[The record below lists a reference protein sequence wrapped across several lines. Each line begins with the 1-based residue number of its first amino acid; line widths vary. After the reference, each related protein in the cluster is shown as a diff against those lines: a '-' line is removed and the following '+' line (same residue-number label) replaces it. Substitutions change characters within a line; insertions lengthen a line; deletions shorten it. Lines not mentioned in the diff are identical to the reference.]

1 MHIKN
6 DSSVRE
12 HVLREPSQ
20 SSSASPTHSDIDY
33 FVHERALCESTHIGK
48 GTRVWAFAHVL
59 PEAQIGQ
66 DCNVC
71 DNVFIEN
78 DVRVGNRVTIKC
90 GVQLWDGVTLE
101 DDVFI
106 GPNATF
112 TNDLF
117 PRSKKFPEKFARTII
132 RRGASIGANA
142 TILPGITI
150 EQGAMIG
157 AGAVVTRSVPPNA
170 IVVGNPAKIVGY
182 VDAKPVS
189 VPEAGPARAG
199 GLGLNISGTN
209 VRGVTL
215 HKMKE
220 AADIRGS
227 LSVGE
232 FEQDIPFSPA
242 RYFLVYGVPT
252 AETRGEHA
260 HYECHQFLLAIKGS
274 VHVVAFDGS
283 KREEFVLDSA
293 TTGLYLPPMTWGIQ
307 YKYSSDAVLLV
318 FASHHYDNADYIRSY
333 DDYVALISQRH
344 E

>member
-1 MHIKN
+1 MHTK
-6 DSSVRE
+6 
-12 HVLREPSQ
+12 L
-20 SSSASPTHSDIDY
+20 DY
-33 FVHERALCESTHIGK
+33 FVHDRALCESSRIGK

-59 PEAQIGQ
+59 PEAQIGE
-66 DCNVC
+66 DCNIC

-101 DDVFI
+101 DDVFV

-112 TNDLF
+112 TNDIF
-117 PRSKKFPEKFARTII
+117 PRSKKFPEKFARTVVK
-132 RRGASIGANA
+132 RGASIGANA

-170 IVVGNPAKIVGY
+170 IVVGNPAKIMGY
-182 VDAKPVS
+182 VDAKPVAAAPEPTK
-189 VPEAGPARAG
+189 VPA
-199 GLGLNISGTN
+199 LNVSPTE

-220 AADIRGS
+220 AVDIRGS

-232 FEQDIPFSPA
+232 FQRDIPFVAA
-242 RYFLVYGVPT
+242 RYFLVYDVPT

-260 HYECHQFLLAIKGS
+260 HHECHQFLLAIKGS

-283 KREEFVLDSA
+283 KREEFVLDCP
-293 TTGLYLPPMTWGIQ
+293 TTGLYLPPLTWGIQ

-318 FASHHYDNADYIRSY
+318 FASHPYDNADYIRSY
-333 DDYVALISQRH
+333 DEYVALISH
-344 E
+344 GHA

>member
-1 MHIKN
+1 MPFTVKLTFLKASMHTK
-6 DSSVRE
+6 
-12 HVLREPSQ
+12 
-20 SSSASPTHSDIDY
+20 IDY
-33 FVHERALCESTHIGK
+33 FVHERSLCESPNIGK
-48 GTRVWAFAHVL
+48 GTRVWAFAHIL
-59 PEAQIGQ
+59 PEARIGQ
-66 DCNVC
+66 YCNVC

-78 DVRVGNRVTIKC
+78 DVQVGDRVTIKC

-112 TNDLF
+112 TNDIF
-117 PRSKKFPEKFARTII
+117 PRSKKIPEKFTRTII

-182 VDAKPVS
+182 VDAKPV
-189 VPEAGPARAG
+189 VAAGAIRAG
-199 GLGLNISGTN
+199 APGGPGTN
-209 VRGVTL
+209 VSATEVRGVTL

-232 FEQDIPFSPA
+232 FERDIPFVPA

-293 TTGLYLPPMTWGIQ
+293 TTGLHLPPMTWGIQ

-344 E
+344 G

>member
-1 MHIKN
+1 MQTK
-6 DSSVRE
+6 
-12 HVLREPSQ
+12 
-20 SSSASPTHSDIDY
+20 ADY
-33 FVHERALCESTHIGK
+33 FVHERALCESPHIGK
-48 GTRVWAFAHVL
+48 DTRVWAFAHVL
-59 PEAQIGQ
+59 PGARIGQ

-78 DVRVGNRVTIKC
+78 DVLVGDRVTIKC

-106 GPNATF
+106 GPNVTF
-112 TNDLF
+112 TNDIF
-117 PRSKKFPEKFARTII
+117 PRSKNFPEKFARTTV

-142 TILPGITI
+142 TILPGIVI

-170 IVVGNPAKIVGY
+170 IVVGNPAKITGY
-182 VDAKPVS
+182 VDAKS
-189 VPEAGPARAG
+189 VTFADPGNLGASVGP
-199 GLGLNISGTN
+199 TK

-232 FEQDIPFSPA
+232 FERDIPFVPA

-260 HYECHQFLLAIKGS
+260 HHKCHQFLLAIKGS
-274 VHVVAFDGS
+274 VQVVAFDGTN
-283 KREEFVLDSA
+283 REDFVLDSA
-293 TTGLYLPPMTWGIQ
+293 TIGLYLPPMTWGIQ

-318 FASHHYDNADYIRSY
+318 FASHHYDHADYIRSY
-333 DDYVALISQRH
+333 DDYVALVSRQN